1 VDGGGAAVTAT
12 GLLAFLGARH
22 GTGGGGDDE
31 GELQEDSDILEAG
44 LEAMVAINREGNAA
58 PEALLIVPVAA
69 L

>member
-1 VDGGGAAVTAT
+1 MA
-12 GLLAFLGARH
+12 AFLGARH

-31 GELQEDSDILEAG
+31 GELDDDSDILDAG
-44 LEAMVAINREGNAA
+44 LEAMVAISREGKAE